1 MCILVYLNL
10 YENKFNLIYF
20 MNRFIKKDG
29 PKPDKERDNDFLEE
43 IEKQKGDDDFM
54 PSMHD
59 IFDVI
64 TIGNVSEKKMLNA
77 FGRGFQRLAMD
88 RSKCIQLTIN
98 GTLLVLYCV
107 VLFVYSY
114 LVYDKDDGS
123 KLGVVS
129 ACAVVINDGYMYLMY
144 NARIIDR
151 ISVLSLIIFCSR
163 LFIMLGGSDYW
174 LYGYLVI
181 YIWLECVIAL
191 GIVERRLP
199 YNTEININA
208 VDNPLMIKKTTFTD
222 LSKVPEFIF
231 CVITISLIVS
241 IVIASAFEPKGVY
254 LEDLPIGDGVDYTVV
269 VVLAVLIVV
278 SFLFIVCWIRAFKR
292 KIDNTVSTVFIY
304 LCSKK
309 VDQYYIFCIINYVLC
324 IFWTLGLYPF
334 FDNKNVIITGFIL
347 PLILFFFFNIF
358 IVYFKNNFYF
368 VEDLDGI
375 NRNID
380 AHNKRVDI
388 LKTKART
395 LRNKIMEDGPEAV
408 YGEENGRLVQK
419 VMDMEVAR
427 RKAIKLAKELEG
439 NDDAEADKYEAQ
451 KTGQFGRS
459 ITSNYRKAK
468 GQGSPQAKNSG
479 NQIAP
484 ASPSVKPDQIV
495 DISAGDADN

>member
-1 MCILVYLNL
+1 MGKVNGRFLRMVQWLHDMDFEILGNCIKSPCMITYLSIIGYTYLIFPFVTLILWFCFLINDAGTNDRKYNMENPTFMAAISVLLLSLALFLVLTAVTKIRWNNYRFKLSHTYIFAISYFTFTAWQFMIMFASIKDSFNFQGISAVFLTQSGVIMCILVYLNL

-20 MNRFIKKDG
+20 LNRFIKKDG
-29 PKPDKERDNDFLEE
+29 PKPDKDRDNDFLEE

-88 RSKCIQLTIN
+88 KSRCVQLTIN

-107 VLFVYSY
+107 ILFIYSY

-129 ACAVVINDGYMYLMY
+129 TCAVVINDIYMYLMY

-151 ISVLSLIIFCSR
+151 ISLLSLIIFSSR

-181 YIWLECVIAL
+181 YVWLECVIAL

-199 YNTEININA
+199 YNTEINISA

-222 LSKVPEFIF
+222 LAKVPEFIF
-231 CVITISLIVS
+231 MIITVSLIVS

-254 LEDLPIGDGVDYTVV
+254 LEDLPIGDGIEYTAV
-269 VVLAVLIVV
+269 VVLAVLIVIT
-278 SFLFIVCWIRAFKR
+278 FLFIVCWIRAFKR

-304 LCSKK
+304 LCSRK
-309 VDQYYIFCIINYVLC
+309 VD
-324 IFWTLGLYPF
+324 
-334 FDNKNVIITGFIL
+334 
-347 PLILFFFFNIF
+347 
-358 IVYFKNNFYF
+358 
-368 VEDLDGI
+368 
-375 NRNID
+375 
-380 AHNKRVDI
+380 
-388 LKTKART
+388 
-395 LRNKIMEDGPEAV
+395 
-408 YGEENGRLVQK
+408 
-419 VMDMEVAR
+419 
-427 RKAIKLAKELEG
+427 
-439 NDDAEADKYEAQ
+439 
-451 KTGQFGRS
+451 
-459 ITSNYRKAK
+459 
-468 GQGSPQAKNSG
+468 
-479 NQIAP
+479 
-484 ASPSVKPDQIV
+484 
-495 DISAGDADN
+495 